1 MATAFP
7 STSPWRRPAGNGR
20 TDQRGGVSDDKKA
33 EKPGAEKPVRLRPR
47 APCPICGK
55 PSVQRYHPFCSVR
68 CADVDLG
75 RWLGG
80 RYAIPASDPA
90 EEDEEADSP
99 DPSSTHPIPHG
110 RREP

>member
-1 MATAFP
+1 
-7 STSPWRRPAGNGR
+7 
-20 TDQRGGVSDDKKA
+20 VSDGKKA
-33 EKPGAEKPVRLRPR
+33 DKTGTEKTGDDKPVRLRPR

-80 RYAIPASDPA
+80 RYAIPASDPGD
-90 EEDEEADSP
+90 EDDEADVP
-99 DPSSTHPIPHG
+99 DPSIAP
-110 RREP
+110 RREQ

>member
-1 MATAFP
+1 M
-7 STSPWRRPAGNGR
+7 SSKKDVDKAG
-20 TDQRGGVSDDKKA
+20 T

-47 APCPICGK
+47 APCPICAK

-80 RYAIPASDPA
+80 RYAIPASDPS
-90 EEDEEADSP
+90 EEDEEADLP
-99 DPSSTHPIPHG
+99 DTSSTLHRKP
-110 RREP
+110 